1 MKTKWFKVAKVDTVP
16 AQEGRRIHFKSQ
28 EFALFNLGDGEFKAL
43 DGHCPHKQG
52 PLADGIIA
60 GNAVFC
66 PLHNWKI
73 SLETGCALTQGPG
86 SVRTYPTKV
95 IGKDVYIAFNDG
107 QLHPCEETGVTSLDK
122 EEDEMEIA
130 NQ

>member
-1 MKTKWFKVAKVDTVP
+1 MPTKWFKVAKVDAIPV
-16 AQEGRRIHFKSQ
+16 QEGRRIHFKRQ
-28 EFALFNLGDGEFKAL
+28 EFALFNLGGGVFKAL

-60 GNAVFC
+60 GDAVFC

-86 SVRTYPTKV
+86 SVKVYPTRV
-95 IGKDVYIAFNDG
+95 IKGEVYVAFQEG
-107 QLHPCEETGVTSLDK
+107 QLHPCEETLMTSLDK

>member
-1 MKTKWFKVAKVDTVP
+1 MKTKWFKVAKVDTIP
-16 AQEGRRIHFKSQ
+16 TQEGRRVHFKGQ
-28 EFALFNLGDGEFKAL
+28 EFALFNLGGGEFKAL

-60 GNAVFC
+60 GDSVFC

-73 SLETGCALTQGPG
+73 SLETGCALTNGPG

-95 IGKDVYIAFNDG
+95 EGKDVYVAFNDG
-107 QLHPCEETGVTSLDK
+107 QLHPCEETVMTSLDK